1 MTVKHILIP
10 TMGVKSSGAALG
22 TSLLL
27 AKLFGAHAEV
37 LFIKED
43 PEPVNDFETPTVSIY

>member
-1 MTVKHILIP
+1 MTIKHILVP
-10 TMGVKSSGAALG
+10 TTGVKSSGTALG

-27 AKLFGAHAEV
+27 ARLFGAHAEV

-43 PEPVNDFETPTVSIY
+43 LVATRGRFHE